1 MTPDALLAVAAAQAL
16 LALSPG
22 PATVVTIRVSV
33 SQGVRA
39 GLLTAL
45 GLTLGV
51 AVWAATALAGL
62 SLVFEAA
69 PWLQSALR
77 IAGGLFLIW
86 VAVGLWRG
94 APRPMPETHGT
105 ARPDGANLWLGLLTN
120 LANPKAV
127 AYFAAIFAGFM
138 PAEPTV
144 RDAVAI
150 LSVVFAVELAWS
162 SLVATAF
169 SRPRPRR
176 LYARTKLHLER
187 AFAGAMAALGLRLLT
202 DRA

>member
-1 MTPDALLAVAAAQAL
+1 MTPDVLLAVAAGQAL

-22 PATVVTIRVSV
+22 PATVVTIRVAV

-51 AVWAATALAGL
+51 VVWAATALAGL

-94 APRPMPETHGT
+94 APRPMPEVAGT
-105 ARPDGANLWLGLLTN
+105 ARPDGANLRLGLLTN

-144 RDAVAI
+144 WDAAAM
-150 LSVVFAVELAWS
+150 LSAVFAVELAWS
-162 SLVATAF
+162 SVVATAF
-169 SRPRPRR
+169 SRPKPRR
-176 LYARTKLHLER
+176 VYARAKLHLER
-187 AFAGAMAALGLRLLT
+187 AFAGAMAAIGLRLVT

>member
-1 MTPDALLAVAAAQAL
+1 MTLAALLALAAAQAL
-16 LALSPG
+16 LAMSPG
-22 PATVVTIRVSV
+22 PATVLTIRVAV

-39 GLLTAL
+39 GLLAAL

-51 AVWAATALAGL
+51 VVWAATALAGL
-62 SLVFEAA
+62 SVVLEAA

-94 APRPMPETHGT
+94 APRPMPASDGT
-105 ARPDGANLWLGLLTN
+105 ARPDGANLRLGLLTN

-127 AYFAAIFAGFM
+127 AYFAAIFAGLM

-144 RDAVAI
+144 RDAAAI

-162 SLVATAF
+162 SVVAAAF
-169 SRPRPRR
+169 SRPTPRR
-176 LYARTKLHLER
+176 LYARAKLHLER
-187 AFAGAMAALGLRLLT
+187 AFAGAMAALGLRLLA